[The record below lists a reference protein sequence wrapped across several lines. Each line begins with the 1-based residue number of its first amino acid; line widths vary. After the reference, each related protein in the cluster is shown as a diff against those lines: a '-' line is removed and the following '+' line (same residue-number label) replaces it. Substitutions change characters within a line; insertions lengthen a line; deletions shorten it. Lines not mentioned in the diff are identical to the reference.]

1 MRQLFLS
8 LSRHIQIK
16 LAMPAIEMKKYT
28 SLVMKLIESAVATL
42 EKGTYIFLYHT
53 FYSVQYLVKFSN
65 FYLSG
70 VHM

>member
-16 LAMPAIEMKKYT
+16 LAMPAMEMKKYT

-42 EKGTYIFLYHT
+42 EKGKYIFICHT
-53 FYSVQYLVKFSN
+53 FYRMQYLVKFSN
-65 FYLSG
+65 LYLLG

>member
-1 MRQLFLS
+1 MKQLFLS

-16 LAMPAIEMKKYT
+16 LAMPAMEMKKYT
-28 SLVMKLIESAVATL
+28 SLVMKLIESAVAIPLRKVNTFS
-42 EKGTYIFLYHT
+42 YVI

-65 FYLSG
+65 LYLLG